1 MPETSRITDH
11 PNPKH
16 SQACANEKGY
26 KKIAIITGTTGFG
39 DQGRKQL
46 KTFAP
51 DYGLEIIADETYGPR
66 DTDMTAQLMKIKEKG
81 AEALVNWS
89 IVPAQSIVAKNMHQ
103 LEMKIPLYQ
112 SHGFGNVRYLE
123 ACGEAGE
130 GIIFPAGRLLAVD
143 TLPKDHPQWK
153 VLMEYKK
160 KYEIILEEL
169 DNMYWY
175 DKKVYEIIE
184 SGESISELSR
194 KTNISYYSL
203 YNTYKK
209 VKKYLKDKI

>member
-1 MPETSRITDH
+1 MEILKKLFERHKDWCDIVESFGCNPETAEDIVQEMYLKIGKLVAQGKDIT
-11 PNPKH
+11 
-16 SQACANEKGY
+16 
-26 KKIAIITGTTGFG
+26 
-39 DQGRKQL
+39 
-46 KTFAP
+46 
-51 DYGLEIIADETYGPR
+51 
-66 DTDMTAQLMKIKEKG
+66 
-81 AEALVNWS
+81 
-89 IVPAQSIVAKNMHQ
+89 
-103 LEMKIPLYQ
+103 
-112 SHGFGNVRYLE
+112 FGNDVNHFYIFRTLTTIFLDYKRRE
-123 ACGEAGE
+123 RKE
-130 GIIFPAGRLLAVD
+130 GDFDFENYDIEDEQEV
-143 TLPKDHPQWK
+143 
-153 VLMEYKK
+153 EYKK

>member
-1 MPETSRITDH
+1 MEVLKKLFERHKDWCDIVESFGCNPQTAEDIVQEMYLKIGKLVAQGKDIT
-11 PNPKH
+11 
-16 SQACANEKGY
+16 
-26 KKIAIITGTTGFG
+26 
-39 DQGRKQL
+39 
-46 KTFAP
+46 
-51 DYGLEIIADETYGPR
+51 
-66 DTDMTAQLMKIKEKG
+66 
-81 AEALVNWS
+81 
-89 IVPAQSIVAKNMHQ
+89 
-103 LEMKIPLYQ
+103 
-112 SHGFGNVRYLE
+112 FGNDVNHFYIFRTLTTIFLDYKRRE
-123 ACGEAGE
+123 RKE
-130 GIIFPAGRLLAVD
+130 GDFDFDNYDIEDEQEV
-143 TLPKDHPQWK
+143 
-153 VLMEYKK
+153 EYKK